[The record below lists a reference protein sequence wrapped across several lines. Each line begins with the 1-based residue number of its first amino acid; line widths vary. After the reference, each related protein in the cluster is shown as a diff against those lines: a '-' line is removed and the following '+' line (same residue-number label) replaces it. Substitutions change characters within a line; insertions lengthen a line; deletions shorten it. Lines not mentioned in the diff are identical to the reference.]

1 MTGVPLF
8 SGSVRLRSFH
18 LNISF
23 MAQGT
28 VVFEPG
34 SYLKLVVTKPRQI
47 CVNICKNTLSFPEGE
62 LIGLERG
69 RGRPWYT
76 CKSLTVL
83 IMSTCSA
90 DNTQLLH

>member
-8 SGSVRLRSFH
+8 PGSVRLRSFH

-47 CVNICKNTLSFPEGE
+47 CICKNTLSFPEGE

-69 RGRPWYT
+69 RG
-76 CKSLTVL
+76 S
-83 IMSTCSA
+83 STLSTTLVHLQIVDSFDYVYMQC
-90 DNTQLLH
+90 